1 MKMEKSFAHVP
12 VRSLPSLTT
21 AYPRH
26 SKINDDPGVGL
37 ATIEAIYAALT
48 IMKKDTRGILD
59 AYHWRDRFLEL
70 NRNFF
75 PSW

>member
-26 SKINDDPGVGL
+26 SKINDDPAVGL
-37 ATIEAIYAALT
+37 ATIESIEGES
-48 IMKKDTRGILD
+48 IED
-59 AYHWRDRFLEL
+59 AEE
-70 NRNFF
+70 
-75 PSW
+75 